1 MSHGRDLPPA
11 RRSAQAERMP
21 NQPGGQTGHAIPQ
34 SARET
39 ARRPREP
46 PARSRVHPS
55 APSAVQA
62 SSTDTPP
69 HLAPTHEAAG
79 PPPPPSGGQAPSTDT
94 PPRRAPVHGAAGQPP
109 PPFGGQ
115 TAAVAA
121 RAKALPVRRE
131 RTAPSTRSTPRGAI
145 RANGPSVAACAESAR
160 PVHAAQQFSAAST
173 DGTSRRSGRSYPCVS
188 LPCRHRSPRVSRPKT
203 SLEKKNPD
211 RDGRGSPQA
220 LSNGTQA
227 FFMASSTA
235 TATATVAP
243 TIGLLPMPMRPI
255 ISTCAGTDE
264 EPANCASECM
274 RPIVSV
280 MP

>member
-11 RRSAQAERMP
+11 RRSSRVGHLQD
-21 NQPGGQTGHAIPQ
+21 QTGGQTGHAIPQ

-69 HLAPTHEAAG
+69 HLAP
-79 PPPPPSGGQAPSTDT
+79 
-94 PPRRAPVHGAAGQPP
+94 VHGAAGQPP

-131 RTAPSTRSTPRGAI
+131 RTAQSTRSTPRGAI